1 MHRAALSYATS
12 APAPRLNDE
21 AVVRTWAHLI
31 DRVARRIS
39 ARTANTVQPG
49 DLWSVGALG
58 LIDAYHRFDPARAV
72 KFESFAEHRIRGAM
86 IDELREMDHL
96 PRRMRADA
104 DRVRKARVHLGNTL
118 GHEPTTEEVALHL
131 GLSVEDID
139 TLEAVAAP
147 AATLLPELA
156 IPSLDSLQDE
166 QIDHAQRVRRM
177 TAAIET
183 LNVRLQTVLSLHY
196 VEGFTYKEIAG
207 ALQVSEARVCQLHGE
222 AVKKLKV
229 VLLEE
234 EGEDDDEA
242 PAPARD

>member
-12 APAPRLNDE
+12 APPAQLDDE

-58 LIDAYHRFDPARAV
+58 LLDAYHRFDPARAV

-96 PRRMRADA
+96 PRRMRAEA
-104 DRVRKARVHLGNTL
+104 DRVRKARAHLGNTL
-118 GHEPTTEEVALHL
+118 GREPTTDELAAHL
-131 GLSVEDID
+131 GLAVEDVE
-139 TLEAVAAP
+139 TLEAVSAP
-147 AATLLPELA
+147 AAPLVPELPV
-156 IPSLDSLQDE
+156 PSLDSLQDE
-166 QIDHAQRVRRM
+166 RLDHAERVGRM
-177 TAAIET
+177 TKAIET
-183 LNVRLQTVLSLHY
+183 LTPRLQTVLSLHY

-222 AVKKLKV
+222 AVKKLQA
-229 VLLEE
+229 VLLEAE
-234 EGEDDDEA
+234 AEDDD
-242 PAPARD
+242 

>member
-1 MHRAALSYATS
+1 MS
-12 APAPRLNDE
+12 DE
-21 AVVRTWAHLI
+21 QVVRTWAHLI

-96 PRRMRADA
+96 PRRMRAEA
-104 DRVRKARVHLGNTL
+104 DKVRKARIALGNKLGRDPTL
-118 GHEPTTEEVALHL
+118 DELAAHTAM
-131 GLSVEDID
+131 SIEDIEA
-139 TLEAVAAP
+139 LEAVATP
-147 AATLLPELA
+147 AAPLIPELPV
-156 IPSLDSLQDE
+156 PSLDTMQDE
-166 QIDHAQRVRRM
+166 QLDHVERVRRM
-177 TAAIET
+177 TGAIEG

-222 AVKKLKV
+222 AVKKLRGI
-229 VLLEE
+229 LEDAE
-234 EGEDDDEA
+234 ED
-242 PAPARD
+242 P

>member
-1 MHRAALSYATS
+1 MHRAALSYATTA
-12 APAPRLNDE
+12 APQQLTDDE
-21 AVVRTWAHLI
+21 VVRTWAHLI

-104 DRVRKARVHLGNTL
+104 DKVRKARTLLGNKL
-118 GHEPTTEEVALHL
+118 GREPNTDELALHL
-131 GLSVEDID
+131 GIPVEDVEA
-139 TLEAVAAP
+139 LEALSAP
-147 AATLLPELA
+147 AAPLAPELQL
-156 IPSLDSLQDE
+156 PSLDSLQDE
-166 QIDHAQRVRRM
+166 SMDHSERVARL
-177 TAAIET
+177 TKAIEQLT
-183 LNVRLQTVLSLHY
+183 LRLQTVLSLHY
-196 VEGFTYKEIAG
+196 VEGFTYKEISG

-222 AVKKLKV
+222 AVKKLRAI
-229 VLLEE
+229 LT
-234 EGEDDDEA
+234 ED
-242 PAPARD
+242 